1 MERCSVVS
9 ARPRVPGQARA
20 VRTVTLSTV
29 AAALAALLATAC
41 GSVPGPAPRPGA
53 DGTIVRGTAVIEPR
67 VSPARFAAADLRF
80 GLSLLNAWCAEDPAG
95 NIVLSPESLA
105 TGLGM
110 AYLGAGGGTARAMA
124 AVLHMPAGPGAS
136 LDASLQARARA
147 LRDLDSPGVTV
158 AASDRVWA
166 NSGLSPLRSYL
177 NAVATA
183 YAAGIGRV
191 PLLTAPARSAAQID
205 AAIAAA
211 TRGHIPHLLS
221 AADIAGAIYVL
232 TDALYLNARWASPFQ
247 PAETFTGSFAAASGA
262 RASAHYLSGHDYA
275 SAEAGGWTAVSLPYR
290 GGRLAMTA
298 LLPPAATGGGCPA
311 LTAGLAAGL
320 ERQLAHAPAV
330 TGVDLPQ
337 VNLATQER
345 LNGLLTKLGM
355 GIAFSPQAN
364 FAGISP
370 AAGYLG
376 TVEHAATLK
385 VDAAGTVASAATSV
399 SIMPTAMWGG
409 PVVNFDRP
417 YLMLIT
423 DTRTGEPLFLAR
435 VANPDLP

>member
-1 MERCSVVS
+1 MKRFRGTS
-9 ARPRVPGQARA
+9 AVA
-20 VRTVTLSTV
+20 VTAAV
-29 AAALAALLATAC
+29 AALAVGGC
-41 GSVPGPAPRPGA
+41 GSAPASPVPLGGGRL
-53 DGTIVRGTAVIEPR
+53 VRGTATVEPR
-67 VSPARFAAADLRF
+67 VSPARYAAADLGF
-80 GLSLLNAWCAEDPAG
+80 GLSLLNAWCAEDPTG

-110 AYLGAGGGTARAMA
+110 AYLGAGGATARAMA
-124 AVLHMPAGPGAS
+124 GVLHLPAGAGAS
-136 LDASLQARARA
+136 LAGLQARARA
-147 LRDLDSPGVTV
+147 VRALDGPGVTV
-158 AASDRVWA
+158 AASDQVWA
-166 NSGLSPLRSYL
+166 NSGLLPLRGYL

-183 YAAGIGRV
+183 YAAGVGRV

-221 AADIAGAIYVL
+221 AADIAGAIFVL

-247 PAETFTGSFAAASGA
+247 PAETFTGSFATASGA
-262 RASAHYLSGHDYA
+262 RASAHYLSGHGYA

-298 LLPPAATGGGCPA
+298 LLPPAATGASCPA
-311 LTAGLAAGL
+311 LTAGLATGL
-320 ERQLAHAPAV
+320 QRQLAHDPAV
-330 TGVDLPQ
+330 AGVDLPQ
-337 VNLATQER
+337 VNLSTQER

-355 GIAFSPQAN
+355 GIAFSPQAD

-376 TVEHAATLK
+376 AVEHAATLK
-385 VDAAGTVASAATSV
+385 VDAAGTVASAATGVSV
-399 SIMPTAMWGG
+399 LPTAMWGG